1 MTESKTYKVYEY
13 NTMMKTSLLLLP
25 VFSVVAVISN
35 MFGNLRYIL
44 MLTLASATFWG
55 IIGKL
60 KKKFVFIKLG
70 ENTISINNK
79 KLHVS
84 EIENYFTCL
93 PLNELFM
100 LRITTKNG
108 KEVFY
113 IKKKF
118 RTEIENV
125 MNNYHIPF
133 KKTNN
138 DIWLKYSHLKFA
150 FICLFISFIIHSLF
164 QRLMYSLL

>member
-25 VFSVVAVISN
+25 VFSIVAVISN

-44 MLTLASATFWG
+44 MLTLASTTFWG
-55 IIGKL
+55 IIGRL

-70 ENTISINNK
+70 ENTISIDNK
-79 KLHVS
+79 KLYVI

-93 PLNELFM
+93 PLNEMFM

-113 IKKKF
+113 IKKEF

-150 FICLFISFIIHSLF
+150 FLYMFICFVIFIIYKQLK
-164 QRLMYSLL
+164 YSIL